1 MENEQIE
8 HTKFLSRQQSERERS
23 NEILEIGKIGNC
35 LEEAVAAVQNGTPL
49 ETFRKEVMAKM
60 AANLIPIRPLDPR
73 ERTSYGEGA
82 RIGGGSRGP
91 YPSFGDQM
99 IAVFNA
105 GLPGGRVDPRLMQI
119 QNTYGPGLGTS
130 VPSEGGFLVQTDF
143 SLALL
148 NRINEVAVLAPKCWH
163 VPIGPNADG
172 LEMPTI
178 DETSRATGSRW
189 GGVQVYRRAEAD
201 TVTAKK
207 PKFGAFELRLEDLM
221 GLCYTSNRQLKDAP
235 STGAI
240 ISRSFE
246 EEFSFKLDDEI
257 VRGTGVGECLG
268 ILNSAALV
276 TVTKETGQA
285 ADTIAIE
292 NLVKMFTRM
301 PARYRKN
308 AFWAINQEIEPQLFT
323 MGLIIGMSGSP
334 VFLPG
339 GSISGE
345 PYGTLL
351 GRPII
356 PIEQASALGDVGDI
370 LFLNLDQYCIIEKG
384 GIEATESIH
393 VRFIYDESCFKFLVR
408 NNGAPLWKSTLT
420 PFKGAQNL
428 SPFVV
433 LGAR

>member
-1 MENEQIE
+1 METE
-8 HTKFLSRQQSERERS
+8 HEKFLQRQESEKTRTHGIAAMGLQFNLEKESLSAIEDGISLEDFRAQVMKKLQSQ
-23 NEILEIGKIGNC
+23 IVPIG
-35 LEEAVAAVQNGTPL
+35 
-49 ETFRKEVMAKM
+49 
-60 AANLIPIRPLDPR
+60 PLDPR

-82 RIGGGSRGP
+82 RIGGGSKGP

-130 VPSEGGFLVQTDF
+130 VPSEGGFIVQTDF

-163 VPIGPNADG
+163 VPIGANADG
-172 LEMPTI
+172 LDMPTV

-207 PKFGAFELRLEDLM
+207 PKFGNFELRLEDLM

-240 ISRSFE
+240 ISRAFE
-246 EEFSFKLDDEI
+246 EEFSFKVDDEI
-257 VRGTGVGECLG
+257 VRGSGVGECLG
-268 ILNSAALV
+268 ILKSGALV
-276 TVTKETGQA
+276 TVLKETGQA
-285 ADTIAIE
+285 ADTILIE
-292 NLVKMFTRM
+292 NIVKMFSRM

-308 AFWAINQEIEPQLFT
+308 AFWAINQEIETQLFT
-323 MGLIIGMSGSP
+323 MGLIIGMGGSP

-339 GSISGE
+339 GNVSTE
-345 PYGTLL
+345 PYGTLFA
-351 GRPII
+351 RPII
-356 PIEQASALGDVGDI
+356 PIEQAAALGDLGDI
-370 LFLNLDQYCIIEKG
+370 MFLNLDQYCIIEKG
-384 GIEATESIH
+384 GMEATESIH

-433 LGAR
+433 LEAR

>member
-1 MENEQIE
+1 MGLQFNLEKESLCAIEDGISLEDFRAQVMKKLQSQIVP
-8 HTKFLSRQQSERERS
+8 
-23 NEILEIGKIGNC
+23 IG
-35 LEEAVAAVQNGTPL
+35 
-49 ETFRKEVMAKM
+49 
-60 AANLIPIRPLDPR
+60 PLDPEYR
-73 ERTSYGEGA
+73 ASYGSLA
-82 RIGGGSRGP
+82 RETGRQSGP
-91 YPSFGDQM
+91 FRSFGDQ
-99 IAVFNA
+99 ILAVYNA
-105 GLPGGRVDPRLMQI
+105 GIPGGRIDQRLNI
-119 QNTYGPGLGTS
+119 LNASGLGTS
-130 VPSEGGFLVQTDF
+130 IPSEGGWLVQTDF
-143 SLALL
+143 STALL
-148 NRINEVAVLAPKCWH
+148 DRMNKTAVLAPKCWH
-163 VPIGPNADG
+163 VPIGANADG

-207 PKFGAFELRLEDLM
+207 PKFGNFELRLEDLM
-221 GLCYTSNRQLKDAP
+221 GLCYTSNRQLKDGP

-240 ISRSFE
+240 ISRAFE
-246 EEFSFKLDDEI
+246 EEFSFVLDNEI
-257 VRGTGVGECLG
+257 VRGSGVGECLG
-268 ILNSAALV
+268 ILNSTALV

-285 ADTIAIE
+285 ADSIVVE

-323 MGLIIGMSGSP
+323 MGLIIGMGGSP

-345 PYGTLL
+345 PYGTLF

-356 PIEQASALGDVGDI
+356 PIEQAAALGDLGDI
-370 LFLNLDQYCIIEKG
+370 MFLNLDQYCIIEKG

-408 NNGAPLWKSTLT
+408 NNGAPLWKSALT
-420 PFKGAQNL
+420 PYKGAQNL

-433 LGAR
+433 LEAR